1 MTRQMPSCGRDTLS
15 TKFNSAHWEGFRLC
29 IESFYFELA
38 VGQLGPLNWPTF
50 LFTIY
55 RKKTGH
61 FCK

>member
-1 MTRQMPSCGRDTLS
+1 MTRQMPSCGRGTLS

-50 LFTIY
+50 FIY
-55 RKKTGH
+55 NLSKKTGL
-61 FCK
+61 FL